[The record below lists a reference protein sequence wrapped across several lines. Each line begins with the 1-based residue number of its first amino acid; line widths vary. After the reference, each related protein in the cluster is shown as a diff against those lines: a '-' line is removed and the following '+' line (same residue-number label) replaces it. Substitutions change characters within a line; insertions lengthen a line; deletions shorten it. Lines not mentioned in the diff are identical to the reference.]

1 MYTYMYL
8 TVLWGFGLVAG
19 TLKGRG
25 SLRTVAMCR
34 SLKAAEK
41 FIVDRQSA
49 VCYIF
54 FLSLFS
60 NDFVK

>member
-1 MYTYMYL
+1 MYTYL
-8 TVLWGFGLVAG
+8 TVLWGVGLVAG

-25 SLRTVAMCR
+25 SLRTVTTCR

-49 VCYIF
+49 VCYTF
-54 FLSLFS
+54 FFSLFS
-60 NDFVK
+60 N